1 MNQRAY
7 LARYAGRPPARDRVR
22 FHPMGRGGYAR
33 KIGGLPRRKAASA
46 VIVMMALIA
55 SGCAAQRT
63 IVENSGAR
71 AVPTDHAFVS
81 LGPGGPAI
89 LSVIQSDYANATRQ
103 TIALATR
110 GKTPGEN
117 QLRVDVF
124 GVKNDN
130 IPLDSSLPDLPLKEA
145 ELAAE
150 AQDALPDVSLR
161 VSNVYLQ
168 NRYGPFDYSVGKT
181 AQGDTCVYGWQRLAT
196 PDQKIS
202 LINSRNAISIRLR
215 LCDSVASEAALAA
228 TMMNLNV
235 NVALS
240 SGSWTPE
247 PRELSADV
255 GAVNAPTAPPQIAI
269 AAANPLPPSPARA
282 APPLRA
288 RQTRRALS
296 PERAPPAASVAQ
308 PPALTGVVIPP
319 PPLAA
324 LNAPAPARSD
334 STPSPA
340 QISVPPPP
348 QEPRQ

>member
-1 MNQRAY
+1 MNQLAY
-7 LARYAGRPPARDRVR
+7 LARCVGRPPARDRIR
-22 FHPMGRGGYAR
+22 CHPIGWGGYAS

-46 VIVMMALIA
+46 VIVMMALVA

-71 AVPTDHAFVS
+71 AVPADHAFVS

-130 IPLDSSLPDLPLKEA
+130 VALDTSLPDLPLKEA

-168 NRYGPFDYSVGKT
+168 NRYGPFGYSVGKT
-181 AQGDTCVYGWQRLAT
+181 TQGDTCVYAWQRLAT
-196 PDQKIS
+196 PEQKIS

-215 LCDSVASEAALAA
+215 LCDSVANEAALAA

-235 NVALS
+235 DVALS

-255 GAVNAPTAPPQIAI
+255 GAVNAPTAPPQIVI

-282 APPLRA
+282 PPPLRA
-288 RQTRRALS
+288 RHAT
-296 PERAPPAASVAQ
+296 RAPAPAPEPAPAASVVR
-308 PPALTGVVIPP
+308 PTALTGVIVPS
-319 PPLAA
+319 PPLVA
-324 LNAPAPARSD
+324 LDA
-334 STPSPA
+334 SPA
-340 QISVPPPP
+340 QISAPPPP
-348 QEPRQ
+348 PEPRR